1 MYRVCVYLSPVNVEC
16 DPASQV
22 QTILSVL
29 ILTSAVRPTIFQTMQ
44 RAQRRNT
51 ATLQVRLR
59 VLWCVG
65 AGIGECLKGW
75 RCMVGVVE
83 EWERGRR
90 VWWEGWRVWWEGWR
104 VWWEG

>member
-44 RAQRRNT
+44 RAQGRNT

-65 AGIGECLKGW
+65 AGVVECLKGW
-75 RCMVGVVE
+75 RCMLGVVE
-83 EWERGRR
+83 EWGRGRR
-90 VWWEGWRVWWEGWR
+90 VWWEGWRVWWEG
-104 VWWEG
+104 